1 MSAQV
6 ETAGC
11 VSNQEARGVLS
22 PAAVEIRQSLT
33 TKLGRCFAETRA
45 MERECDAR
53 GAAGVEELAHGF
65 CPALRGGA
73 KPLD

>member
-1 MSAQV
+1 MSAHA
-6 ETAGC
+6 ETVGC

-33 TKLGRCFAETRA
+33 PELGRCFAEARA

-53 GAAGVEELAHGF
+53 VATGVEEFLHG
-65 CPALRGGA
+65 CGPALRGGA
-73 KPLD
+73 KSLE